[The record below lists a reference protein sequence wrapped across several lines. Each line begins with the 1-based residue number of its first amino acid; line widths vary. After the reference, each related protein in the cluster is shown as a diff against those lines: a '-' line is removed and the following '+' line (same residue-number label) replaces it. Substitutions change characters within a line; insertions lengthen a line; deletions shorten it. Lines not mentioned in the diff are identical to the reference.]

1 MYPVLLTIGH
11 WQVRSYAV
19 VMVLVLVLGMAAM
32 WHLARRAGFPSG
44 EVALCAVGMALCGL
58 LGGRL
63 NAWLF
68 HLGGRLVWPDLNLA
82 SFRGGSTG
90 FGAVAGVL
98 GFAALYG
105 RWRRWNVGRLLDLA
119 APILPLGEAIQRV
132 GCLLN
137 GCCYGRETDS
147 FLGVY
152 LPAAGG
158 RWAERYP
165 TQVMTGIF
173 CLGLAAWLWSR
184 RRRTS
189 FPGELALTYV
199 VVYGAGRVALDALRG
214 DEHVVLGALTSH
226 QVAALVMAIAAG
238 LVILY
243 RQSRQAPAPAP
254 AGAPP
259 QTSGLEGG
267 RT

>member
-1 MYPVLLTIGH
+1 M
-11 WQVRSYAV
+11 
-19 VMVLVLVLGMAAM
+19 
-32 WHLARRAGFPSG
+32 
-44 EVALCAVGMALCGL
+44 
-58 LGGRL
+58 
-63 NAWLF
+63 
-68 HLGGRLVWPDLNLA
+68 
-82 SFRGGSTG
+82 
-90 FGAVAGVL
+90 
-98 GFAALYG
+98 
-105 RWRRWNVGRLLDLA
+105 
-119 APILPLGEAIQRV
+119 

-199 VVYGAGRVALDALRG
+199 VVYGAGRVALDTLRG
-214 DEHVVLGALTSH
+214 DERVVLGGLTSH
-226 QVAALVMAIAAG
+226 QLAALVMAIAAG

-243 RQSRQAPAPAP
+243 RQNRLAAAPSP
-254 AGAPP
+254 GDQPP
-259 QTSGLEGG
+259 GG
-267 RT
+267 TG